1 MPFFLFCLSV
11 DILHLV
17 NIDFFNKSSII
28 ESVKGVIG
36 MIKTL
41 ELLIQNC
48 GNDVSFFRTKEML
61 YLTILDALEFDED
74 WEPIPRDYDNP
85 KAIEFL
91 LDWLESNCK
100 HKSGTINIIYDFD
113 DFSIMV
119 DYSSYDA

>member
-1 MPFFLFCLSV
+1 
-11 DILHLV
+11 
-17 NIDFFNKSSII
+17 
-28 ESVKGVIG
+28 
-36 MIKTL
+36 MIKIL

-91 LDWLESNCK
+91 LDWLENNCK